1 MSVIMLKRLIIT
13 IGFLLLL
20 ASSTFSYRI
29 NVHSISR
36 REGLS
41 NGAVNTIAMDAEGYV
56 WLGTWNGLNRYDG
69 SHIISYLPGS
79 VPNAIHNHV
88 VRELYPTTDG
98 SIWMLTNRGVGFYDN
113 ALSRFHSFFTNE
125 SEQIN
130 YENDISVCLTADQK
144 IYAAVYRY
152 GIFTFNQN
160 TGQYDKINFS
170 AGSYL
175 ASLEIKRLLSIENT
189 IYCITGSNK
198 LLIIK
203 GNELREIMQ
212 IPIGSSIVASLGVM
226 IQDCPHI
233 LITQHGGDA
242 IIIDI
247 NQKSATRIS
256 IPDDIV
262 TAFATSSQPGRLWAG
277 TEKGMIY
284 NIHATV
290 SNFAIADRL
299 SDQFIKN
306 PIEARILTIYETSPD
321 ILWIGTDG
329 NGAYNLKLSEFP
341 NKSIPAVQLSYP
353 IVRSILVTR
362 DNNLLI
368 GTKGG
373 GVDVFNPDG
382 IHIRNISIKDGMDN
396 NSVLAM
402 KERSDGT
409 IWVGTDGRG
418 IEIISPDFGTIKN
431 FPRDYIDTPHLDF
444 ASVYRILEASDGRLY
459 LGTSG
464 HGVISVEFDN
474 NAPFIPVHYEQVILD
489 RSFSASGRQR
499 QIVYALTEEKPGII
513 WIGTRGN
520 GICQYNTVTK
530 RVTTQMSSNTHPQ
543 VMNDDILALFTDHES
558 RIWVGSSAGI
568 FSIITGSGEPEIFTD
583 TDIPGSFAEA
593 SIHSIQADLS
603 GNIWITTNNG
613 LSCIDLKNQT
623 VKNFNT
629 DDGLINFEYSD
640 GASFF
645 DRSSGQLYVGGTMG
659 VDMIRTRE
667 IKFASYFP
675 PVAINNIFIRNQAVE
690 VSEESVLT
698 SRINLQSELVLN
710 SNQNALTFWVS
721 PLVYWGRE
729 RHKISYRLKNFDDD
743 WVNHLHNQAIS
754 FTNLSPGRYYL
765 QLRVS
770 DENGIWSDQIKQVG
784 IVINPP
790 IWKTVWAIVGYVMIF
805 IGIQLLII
813 RWYRRRELR
822 GKELALME
830 FRQQKDREVQNY
842 KIEFFTN
849 LAHEFKAPLTLITS
863 HIHAMMEESETTGT
877 NPRLQKVYNN
887 SIKLQKL
894 VYEIIQ
900 FRRLEKGK
908 EPLDISRVN
917 PESLAREVV
926 ADLQWLAQKREISCE
941 VSCNEIEPCVITDA
955 GKYQR
960 VLTNLV
966 SNAIK
971 YNRTGGHVKVR
982 IHLNEQEFTV
992 EVEDNGIGIDPEFK
1006 NKVFEPFNTFPA
1018 KNTGV
1023 GGYRSTGLGLAVTK
1037 GIMDLLRGS
1046 VTFESRPDEGT
1057 IFTCRF
1063 PNMHPD
1069 GPTGLIRETT
1079 EKEDILE
1086 YIDEVTPPE
1095 PVAPSEIYPEKPTL
1109 LLVDDEPDILLLLN
1123 DLLSTNYNLY
1133 FAKNGIEALHL
1144 LEKYR
1149 IELIVSD
1156 ILMPGMDGIEFC
1168 NKVRNHF
1175 DTSHLPFILLTA
1187 KAEIEDRIKGLTA
1200 GADSYIP
1207 KPFHPDHLKIRIE
1220 KLLDIRQSIR
1230 KRFGGQDEISS
1241 LIKEIPDPLFREM
1254 IAYIDANIDDDTLLA
1269 EKLCDKLAISKS
1281 SLYNKTKSVLG
1292 TTPHGL
1298 INQRRVRKASIL
1310 LDTTNFTVSEIIDQT
1325 GFNSRAHFYELFNK
1339 AFGCSPTE
1347 YRQKRNHMADN

>member
-1 MSVIMLKRLIIT
+1 MLKRLLLAVW
-13 IGFLLLL
+13 LLLPWM
-20 ASSTFSYRI
+20 ATMAGHRI

-69 SHIISYLPGS
+69 SHIVTYLPGS
-79 VPNAIHNHV
+79 KPYAIHNHV
-88 VRELYPTTDG
+88 VRELYPTTEG
-98 SIWMLTNRGVGFYDN
+98 PIWMLTNRGVGFYDN
-113 ALSRFHSFFTNE
+113 ATNRFHSFFTNE

-130 YENDISVCLTADQK
+130 YENDISLSITADQE
-144 IYAAVYRY
+144 IYAAVYRNGVFRY
-152 GIFTFNQN
+152 NRN
-160 TGQYDKINFS
+160 TCQYDKIDFS

-175 ASLEIKRLLSIENT
+175 ASLEIKRLLSIANT
-189 IYCITGSNK
+189 VYCITGSDQ
-198 LLIIK
+198 LMEIR
-203 GNELREIMQ
+203 GNELREILH
-212 IPIGSSIVASLGVM
+212 IPIESSIIASLGVM

-233 LITQHGGDA
+233 LIAQHGGDA

-247 NQKSATRIS
+247 NQKSATPVS
-256 IPDDIV
+256 IPGDII
-262 TAFATSSQPGRLWAG
+262 TAFAPSSQTGRLWAG
-277 TEKGMIY
+277 TEKGIIY
-284 NIHATV
+284 SIHASV
-290 SNFAIADRL
+290 SKFEIANSL
-299 SDQFIKN
+299 SDQFVKN
-306 PIEARILTIYETSPD
+306 PIEARVLTIYESSPD

-341 NKSIPAVQLSYP
+341 NKSLPADQLSYP

-362 DNNLLI
+362 DKNLLI

-373 GVDVFNPDG
+373 GIDIFNPDG
-382 IHIRNISIKDGMDN
+382 IHIRNITINDGLDN

-402 KERSDGT
+402 KERTDGT

-418 IEIISPDFGTIKN
+418 IEIISPDFETIKN
-431 FPRDYIDTPHLDF
+431 FPGDYIDTPQPEF
-444 ASVYRILEASDGRLY
+444 ASVYRILETNDGRLY

-464 HGVISVEFDN
+464 YGVISVEFDH
-474 NAPFIPVHYEQVILD
+474 NAPSVPVFYEQVILD
-489 RSFSASGRQR
+489 QSTSGSGRQR

-530 RVTTQMSSNTHPQ
+530 RVMTQMSSSTHPQ
-543 VMNDDILALFTDHES
+543 VMNDDILALFTDHEN

-568 FSIITGSGEPEIFTD
+568 FSIITESGIPEIFTD
-583 TDIPGSFAEA
+583 TDLPWSFKEA
-593 SIHSIQADLS
+593 SIHSIQTDLS

-613 LSCIDLKNQT
+613 LSCIDLDNQT
-623 VKNFNT
+623 VKNFNA

-710 SNQNALTFWVS
+710 NNQNALTFWVS
-721 PLVYWGRE
+721 PLVYWGKE
-729 RHKISYRLKNFDDD
+729 RHKISYRLKNFDDG
-743 WVNHLHNQAIS
+743 WVNHLHNQAIN

-784 IVINPP
+784 IVIHPP
-790 IWKTVWAIVGYVMIF
+790 IWKTAWAIAGYVMIF

-813 RWYRRRELR
+813 RWYRRREWR
-822 GKELALME
+822 KKELALME
-830 FRQQKDREVQNY
+830 FRQQKDKELQNY

-908 EPLDISRVN
+908 EPLDISRAN
-917 PESLAREVV
+917 PEALAREVV

-941 VSCNEIEPCVITDA
+941 VSCNENRALCHHRCRQVPAQYLLISFPMPLNTTEP
-955 GKYQR
+955 
-960 VLTNLV
+960 
-966 SNAIK
+966 
-971 YNRTGGHVKVR
+971 GGYVKVR
-982 IHLNEQEFTV
+982 INVYEQVTSPLK
-992 EVEDNGIGIDPEFK
+992 VEDNGIGIDPEFK
-1006 NKVFEPFNTFPA
+1006 NKLFEPFNVFPA
-1018 KNTGV
+1018 KNTGA
-1023 GGYRSTGLGLAVTK
+1023 GGYKSTGLGLAVTK
-1037 GIMDLLRGS
+1037 GIMDLLKGS
-1046 VTFESRPDEGT
+1046 VTFESRPDKGS
-1057 IFTCRF
+1057 IFSCRF

-1069 GPTGLIRETT
+1069 APAGLIRETT

-1086 YIDEVTPPE
+1086 YLDEVTPSE
-1095 PVAPSEIYPEKPTL
+1095 PVAPSEISPEKPTL

-1123 DLLSTNYNLY
+1123 DLLSQNYNLY
-1133 FAKNGIEALHL
+1133 FAKNGFEALHL
-1144 LEKYR
+1144 LEKHP

-1156 ILMPGMDGIEFC
+1156 ILMPVMDGIEFC
-1168 NKVRNHF
+1168 NKVRNNF
-1175 DTSHLPFILLTA
+1175 DTSHLPLIC
-1187 KAEIEDRIKGLTA
+1187 
-1200 GADSYIP
+1200 SPP
-1207 KPFHPDHLKIRIE
+1207 KPKLKT
-1220 KLLDIRQSIR
+1220 
-1230 KRFGGQDEISS
+1230 
-1241 LIKEIPDPLFREM
+1241 
-1254 IAYIDANIDDDTLLA
+1254 A
-1269 EKLCDKLAISKS
+1269 
-1281 SLYNKTKSVLG
+1281 
-1292 TTPHGL
+1292 
-1298 INQRRVRKASIL
+1298 
-1310 LDTTNFTVSEIIDQT
+1310 
-1325 GFNSRAHFYELFNK
+1325 
-1339 AFGCSPTE
+1339 
-1347 YRQKRNHMADN
+1347 